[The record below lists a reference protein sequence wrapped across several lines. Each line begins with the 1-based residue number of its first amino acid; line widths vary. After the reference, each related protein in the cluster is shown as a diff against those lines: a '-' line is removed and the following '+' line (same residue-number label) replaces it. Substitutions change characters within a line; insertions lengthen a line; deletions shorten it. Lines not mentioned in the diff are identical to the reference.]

1 MGVMDMAK
9 MARQAMAARNKM
21 AKIQAAGKHGSL
33 AMAIDGLYNTTEVEI
48 DREELRAELG
58 GDVDD
63 RMLDKIIRVFENN
76 IQKAS
81 ADTKKSLE
89 KELAKNTSMD
99 DLKSM
104 LQ

>member
-21 AKIQAAGKHGSL
+21 SKIKAAGKHGSL
-33 AMAIDGLYNTTEVEI
+33 AMAIDGLYNTTDVEI
-48 DREELRAELG
+48 DRDELRAELG
-58 GDVDD
+58 EVDD
-63 RMLDKIIRVFENN
+63 KMLDKIIRVFENN

-89 KELAKNTSMD
+89 KELAKSTSME